1 MEDGSPPSRYGEVVG
16 PPGVAELLLVPGV
29 VDVGAGVRVVVV
41 GAAEVVGA
49 PVAVVSGAE
58 VAVELGDV
66 VVGTDAVG
74 GGAWAGR
81 EPSELLTVPA
91 GGGRTSRYSASTAT
105 KSTDSSRV
113 EVRSLP
119 FSNVAGNRPAITHP
133 RCPAHRSG
141 PPG

>member
-1 MEDGSPPSRYGEVVG
+1 MP
-16 PPGVAELLLVPGV
+16 
-29 VDVGAGVRVVVV
+29 
-41 GAAEVVGA
+41 
-49 PVAVVSGAE
+49 VVSGVE
-58 VAVELGDV
+58 VAVEVGDV

-91 GGGRTSRYSASTAT
+91 GGGRTSRYRASMAT
-105 KSTDSSRV
+105 KSTDNSRV

-133 RCPAHRSG
+133 RCPAHRPG
-141 PPG
+141 PSR